1 VCEWEEY
8 SLIDL
13 ATSRMSQKI
22 LSLLILGLSLVLS
35 AQASNPQDWSVDLRK
50 YGYKEWREAK
60 ALATSSQLRVAA
72 AMGVVAVAV
81 GNPPIKTQIDEHSDR
96 PDANWEI
103 SLLLFDA
110 ATGKLNS
117 KRGPWS
123 GDMSFELFPT
133 SQGHL
138 LLLLQHFH
146 QTIGEVGETLYLL
159 SPTGDEV
166 KKIFL
171 APSIVNSRQTWST
184 FLVSPTGSS
193 VLVAQALADGVHYKL
208 LDADTLETKSEWT
221 ADAGSK
227 APRVLAISD
236 KEMLGRGTSKA
247 PPTTRTVD
255 EDPKLFVGKFD
266 GMWTPFPAS
275 LNVTHTGLGRFWIP
289 NQVAF
294 LSDNTIV
301 GVSAKREAAAASIL
315 VLRTD
320 GTSVFSP
327 SLPRLEPNTS
337 LSGPVYVA
345 QDGRSF
351 AVGFTHRPWLSRLML
366 DVWKL
371 DDTVMPDEVELIV
384 WMSSEPIPVARLNLG
399 NDLSF
404 DALSLCFDDPTS
416 VALLGRGTLK
426 VIRAQPLP

>member
-1 VCEWEEY
+1 
-8 SLIDL
+8 LIDL
-13 ATSRMSQKI
+13 ATSRVPQKI
-22 LSLLILGLSLVLS
+22 LFLLILGLCVILS
-35 AQASNPQDWSVDLRK
+35 AQASGPQDWSVDLRK
-50 YGYKEWREAK
+50 YGYREWREAK
-60 ALATSSQLRVAA
+60 ALATSSQLCVAA

-81 GNPPIKTQIDEHSDR
+81 GNPPIKTQIDKHGDR
-96 PDANWEI
+96 ADANWEI

-133 SQGHL
+133 SQGNL

-146 QTIGEVGETLYLL
+146 QATGEVGETLYLL
-159 SPTGDEV
+159 SPTGDEL
-166 KKIFL
+166 KRIFL
-171 APSIVNSRQTWST
+171 APSTVNSRQTMST
-184 FLVSPTGSS
+184 FLVSSSRRS
-193 VLVAQALADGVHYKL
+193 VLVERVLEDGVHCKL
-208 LDADTLETKSEWT
+208 LDADTLEIKSEWT
-221 ADAGSK
+221 TKTESNS
-227 APRVLAISD
+227 PRILAISD
-236 KEMLGRGTSKA
+236 KELLGRGPSKVPRKNGSVA
-247 PPTTRTVD
+247 G
-255 EDPKLFVGKFD
+255 DPNLYVRNFD
-266 GMWTPFPAS
+266 GTWIPLLAS

-327 SLPRLEPNTS
+327 SIPRLEPNTS

-351 AVGFTHRPWLSRLML
+351 AVGFTHRPWLSHLML

-384 WMSSEPIPVARLNLG
+384 WASSEAIPVAKLNLG

-404 DALSLCFDDPTS
+404 DALSLCFDDPAS

-426 VIRAQPLP
+426 VIRGQPLR